1 MTKFPKRDY
10 RPYYVIFRDP
20 SAASKFQTD
29 AVESCPTAHHL
40 QTQHSAA
47 TDMIEAASDVDSD
60 IFSVP
65 AAFRHEYHDWG
76 CRRLVPRPG
85 FPFLRC
91 HHSPVPSTVTT
102 NGSRRRACAQPRA
115 RSQPV
120 ASGTVTASAAAAAF
134 PSDRLGRTSVCTV
147 PETEAVAAATLASP
161 SVGFRATVAA
171 AAARRKNSEPERP

>member
-65 AAFRHEYHDWG
+65 AAFRHDVDLEYHDWR
-76 CRRLVPRPG
+76 CRLVLRPG

-102 NGSRRRACAQPRA
+102 NGSRACAQPRA
-115 RSQPV
+115 RSPPG
-120 ASGTVTASAAAAAF
+120 SPAA
-134 PSDRLGRTSVCTV
+134 PLPHLRRRPRSVRSTRTHIC
-147 PETEAVAAATLASP
+147 LHC
-161 SVGFRATVAA
+161 
-171 AAARRKNSEPERP
+171 ARD